1 MILFIWRKNNASFL
15 RYLDFCGFFLY
26 PQVSKSLTS
35 SLALLPNGSYTYT
48 YFFWILSTIYMKFGQ
63 ILVCCMTNISN
74 MFLAQNWRLKTSSSH
89 FHDFIKLTIKRDL
102 TILNSGHVQI
112 LIVSYSPLFQIKKKQ
127 KKKKHWNVNT
137 TGYWLIEAGC

>member
-15 RYLDFCGFFLY
+15 RYLDFCGVFLY

-63 ILVCCMTNISN
+63 ILVCCEISN
-74 MFLAQNWRLKTSSSH
+74 MFLVQNWRLKTSSSH
-89 FHDFIKLTIKRDL
+89 FHDFVKLAIKRDIA
-102 TILNSGHVQI
+102 ILNGGHVQI
-112 LIVSYSPLFQIKKKQ
+112 LIVSYLPFFKWKKR

-137 TGYWLIEAGC
+137 TGCWVIEAGC